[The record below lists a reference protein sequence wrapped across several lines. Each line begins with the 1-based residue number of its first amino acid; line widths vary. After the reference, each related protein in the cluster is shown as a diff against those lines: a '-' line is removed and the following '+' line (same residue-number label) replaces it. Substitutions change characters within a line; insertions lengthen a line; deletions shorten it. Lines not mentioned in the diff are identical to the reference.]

1 MLEATLATMGWAVSN
16 YLISG
21 REPMPMGNDNV
32 TASPSGSFRTGKGL
46 LNIAANKQEQ
56 YEAVCRVVGREDLIS
71 DPRFAERQARLQHRH
86 ELKEILE
93 RELATRPAKE
103 WWELLNEAGVP
114 AGPVYSVPEAL
125 DHPQLRDR
133 GMIAKFPDAPGVGR
147 DIHIVRTGIKVN
159 GTAPSVD
166 TPPPLLGQ
174 HSAEILRELGYG
186 DADIERLKQ
195 EGAI

>member
-1 MLEATLATMGWAVSN
+1 
-16 YLISG
+16 
-21 REPMPMGNDNV
+21 MGNDNV

-56 YEAVCRVVGREDLIS
+56 YEAVCRVIGRDDLIT

-93 RELATRPAKE
+93 RELVTKPAKE

-125 DHPQLRDR
+125 DHPQIRDR
-133 GMIAKFPDAPGVGR
+133 GMVAHFENAPGVGR
-147 DIHIVRTGIKVN
+147 DIRLVRTGIKLN
-159 GTAPSVD
+159 GEAPAVD
-166 TPPPLLGQ
+166 FPPPTLGQ
-174 HSAEILRELGYG
+174 HTDEILESLGYT
-186 DADIERLKQ
+186 ARDIDQLKQ
-195 EGAI
+195 EGAV